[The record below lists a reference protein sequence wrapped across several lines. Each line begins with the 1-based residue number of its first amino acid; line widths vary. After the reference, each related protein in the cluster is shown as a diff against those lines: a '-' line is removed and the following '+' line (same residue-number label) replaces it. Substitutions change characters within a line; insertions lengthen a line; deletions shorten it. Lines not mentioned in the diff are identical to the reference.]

1 MKDRLIL
8 KILEHPLS
16 HNLWVLQPHG
26 VLKEINR
33 RGVSIEINETH
44 CLPTCAR
51 LCPSSCEWAP
61 NCSSTQCVSCALPA
75 DTASPASSR
84 AAGLSPG
91 ETLEWQL
98 QCQSCVAS
106 MGFRRLL
113 ALQEGSIIAMTVSGN
128 CGSAQI
134 QAAFSIL
141 SVETININPLE
152 KELRFSTLL
161 SSEAAGQRPGPQQM
175 MRDINTRLPFLAC
188 EVLTRPR
195 LVLRSPSPSFASRRY
210 APHIALTAPCFYIFT
225 LLLSIRR

>member
-1 MKDRLIL
+1 MFGARLKALLKDRLIL

-75 DTASPASSR
+75 DTVSR
-84 AAGLSPG
+84 G
-91 ETLEWQL
+91 TLEWQL

-141 SVETININPLE
+141 SVETINLNPLE

-161 SSEAAGQRPGPQQM
+161 SGPQQT
-175 MRDINTRLPFLAC
+175 MRDINTRLPFFAC

-195 LVLRSPSPSFASRRY
+195 LVLRSPSSSFATRPFAAASR
-210 APHIALTAPCFYIFT
+210 LAPCFYIFT
-225 LLLSIRR
+225 LLLGIRR

>member
-1 MKDRLIL
+1 MFGARLKALLKDRLIL

-75 DTASPASSR
+75 DTASR
-84 AAGLSPG
+84 G
-91 ETLEWQL
+91 TLEWQL

-195 LVLRSPSPSFASRRY
+195 LVLRSPSPSCASRRY
-210 APHIALTAPCFYIFT
+210 APHVALTAPCFYLFT
-225 LLLSIRR
+225 LLLGIRR